1 MTNVSRIV
9 VILAAAASLSLGGC
23 EPPKPKPINT
33 PPATTARNN
42 MPTPIAN
49 ADRIALMVP
58 QRAVVNLD
66 KRPGVDGIVAQIM
79 LLKNFDKGPKTVLVT
94 GQVEL
99 MVFEGSIPKDVRDAP
114 KPFFSRTFT
123 GKELA
128 QRVVGQYNTL
138 WGYSLKAK
146 WPTPPKS
153 ANIWIMAQYR
163 SPDGSAIYSSP
174 AEQRMPVKSVGVN

>member
-1 MTNVSRIV
+1 MTNVSRIALLLV
-9 VILAAAASLSLGGC
+9 TAAALSLGGC
-23 EPPKPKPINT
+23 EPPKPKTSKNPRA
-33 PPATTARNN
+33 ATLNN
-42 MPTPIAN
+42 VPTPIAE
-49 ADRIALMVP
+49 ADRIALLVP

-66 KRPGVDGIVAQIM
+66 KRPGVDGIVAQVM
-79 LLKNFDKGPKTVLVT
+79 LLKDFGKGPKTVLVT

-128 QRVVGQYNTL
+128 RRVVGQYNTL
-138 WGYSLKAK
+138 WGYSLQAK
-146 WPTPPKS
+146 WTKPPKS

-163 SPDGSAIYSSP
+163 SPEGAAIYSSP
-174 AEQRMPVKSVGVN
+174 AEQRMPPKPVGVN